1 MDNRAIGVFDSGL
14 GGLTVVKELIKKLPN
29 EDIIYFGDT
38 ARVPYGSHN
47 RETIIEFAKQDL
59 NFLLS
64 HDVKAVLVAC
74 GTASS
79 TALEELKKST
89 DIPVLGVIEAAAQ
102 SAARATKN
110 KKIAVLATSATIKSH
125 AYSKAIA
132 AEHTDISV
140 IEKACPL
147 FVPLVE
153 NGYIDRG
160 NVVTGLVVDS
170 YLKEISDFGF
180 DTVILGCT
188 HYPIIKELIQDR
200 LPNVTIVESGKESIN
215 ELSELL
221 DSNSM
226 KNSNTQTGKRA
237 FYASENVDD
246 FAKIGGMFLGSKIN
260 DRITKIDIDDYKLKE
275 KK

>member
-38 ARVPYGSHN
+38 ARVPYGSHD

-64 HDVKAVLVAC
+64 HAVKAVLVAC

-132 AEHTDISV
+132 AEHPDISV

-153 NGYIDRG
+153 NGYINRD
-160 NVVTGLVVDS
+160 NVVTGLVVED
-170 YLKEISDFGF
+170 YLKDISDFGL
-180 DTVILGCT
+180 T
-188 HYPIIKELIQDR
+188 R
-200 LPNVTIVESGKESIN
+200 
-215 ELSELL
+215 
-221 DSNSM
+221 
-226 KNSNTQTGKRA
+226 
-237 FYASENVDD
+237 
-246 FAKIGGMFLGSKIN
+246 
-260 DRITKIDIDDYKLKE
+260 
-275 KK
+275 

>member
-89 DIPVLGVIEAAAQ
+89 DVPVLGVIEAAAQ

-132 AEHTDISV
+132 VEYPDVSV
-140 IEKACPL
+140 VEKACPL

-160 NVVTGLVVDS
+160 NVVTGLVIDD
-170 YLKEISDFGF
+170 YLKGISDFGF

-200 LPNVTIVESGKESIN
+200 LPGVNIVESGKESIN

-221 DSNSM
+221 DEHSM
-226 KNSNTQTGKRA
+226 KTSNTQTGKRK

-246 FAKIGGMFLGSKIN
+246 FAKIGGMFLGSMINDKIQKIN
-260 DRITKIDIDDYKLKE
+260 IDDYKIN
-275 KK
+275 

>member
-38 ARVPYGSHN
+38 ARVPYGSHD

-59 NFLLS
+59 KFLIS
-64 HDVKAVLVAC
+64 HNVKAVLVAC

-79 TALEELKKST
+79 TALEELKKVT
-89 DIPVLGVIEAAAQ
+89 DVPVLGVIEAAAQ
-102 SAARATKN
+102 SASRATKN
-110 KKIAVLATSATIKSH
+110 GRIAVLATSATIKSH
-125 AYSKAIA
+125 AYKRAIS
-132 AEHTDISV
+132 AENPDISV

-153 NGYIDRG
+153 NGYIDRE

-170 YLKEISDFGF
+170 YLKEIAEFGF

-188 HYPIIKELIQDR
+188 HYPIIKELIGDR
-200 LPNVTIVESGKESIN
+200 LPGVNIVESGKESIN
-215 ELSELL
+215 ELAELL
-221 DSNSM
+221 EKNSM
-226 KNSNTQTGKRA
+226 KKSNTAIGART

-246 FAKIGGMFLGSKIN
+246 FTKIGEMFLGSKIN
-260 DRITKIDIDDYKLKE
+260 GKIQKINIDDYK
-275 KK
+275 